1 MQQALCR
8 EKARKP
14 AKSDR
19 EQPQNLPSVLETAMR
34 LRTIAAILVCL
45 LVALFV
51 AINWSA
57 FITPT
62 TLSVLFA
69 SVEAPLGIV
78 MLGVLVMFA
87 LAVAAYMAVWQS
99 RTLLDLR
106 RHTKALHEQR
116 ALADQA
122 EASRF
127 TELRDMIHAE
137 IERLVAQ
144 MVTNQSAIEKEV
156 REQSNS
162 IAAAIAEIGDR
173 LRRSGASN

>member
-1 MQQALCR
+1 
-8 EKARKP
+8 
-14 AKSDR
+14 
-19 EQPQNLPSVLETAMR
+19 MR

-45 LVALFV
+45 LVAMFV

-62 TLSVLFA
+62 TLSVVFA
-69 SVEAPLGIV
+69 SIEAPLGIL
-78 MLGVLVMFA
+78 MLGLLVLFA
-87 LAVAAYMAVWQS
+87 LATAAYMAVWQS

-106 RHTKALHEQR
+106 RHTKALNEQR

-127 TELRDMIHAE
+127 TELRNLVQAE
-137 IERLVAQ
+137 TQRLVDQ
-144 MVTNQSAIEKEV
+144 MATNQAAIGKEV

-162 IAAAIAEIGDR
+162 IAAALAEVDDR
-173 LRRSGASN
+173 LRRFGNPN

>member
-45 LVALFV
+45 LV
-51 AINWSA
+51 
-57 FITPT
+57 
-62 TLSVLFA
+62 
-69 SVEAPLGIV
+69 
-78 MLGVLVMFA
+78 VLVMFA

-162 IAAAIAEIGDR
+162 IAAAIAEIDDR